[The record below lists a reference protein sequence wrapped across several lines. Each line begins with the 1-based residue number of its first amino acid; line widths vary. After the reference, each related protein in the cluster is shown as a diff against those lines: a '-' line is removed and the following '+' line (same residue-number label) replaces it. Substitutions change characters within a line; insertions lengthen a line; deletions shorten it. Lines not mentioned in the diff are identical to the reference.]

1 MAKLAI
7 QYQNDSFVG
16 HLSTPITNSVL
27 TRFILSNLPAY
38 RPLTS
43 LARGLEIGLAHG
55 YFLIGP
61 FATFGPLRNSTI
73 GNLAGFIATLGLILI
88 LGVALTIYGNVSFT
102 NISKD
107 SPDKKSSFLN
117 LEGWSSFTK
126 GFVVGGFAGAS
137 FAYTL
142 LEYSN
147 NISI

>member
-61 FATFGPLRNSTI
+61 FATLGPLRNSAI
-73 GNLAGFIATLGLILI
+73 GNLAGFMSTLGLILI
-88 LGVALTIYGNVSFT
+88 LGMALTIYGNVSF
-102 NISKD
+102 NNSKD
-107 SPDKKSSFLN
+107 SLDKKSSFLN
-117 LEGWSSFTK
+117 SEGWNSFTK
-126 GFVVGGFAGAS
+126 GFIVGGFTGAS

-142 LEYSN
+142 LEYSSN
-147 NISI
+147 LNL